1 MPEGYPASRAAN
13 FFPIKGCSFPARV
26 EDFYRHLTGIII
38 GQQLEVQME
47 CVKVIAAEGSFK
59 NSTQLIVITR
69 GFQFLGC
76 ASNCKIIDKDLADR
90 KSTRLNSSHQ
100 IISYAVFCLK

>member
-1 MPEGYPASRAAN
+1 M
-13 FFPIKGCSFPARV
+13 

-76 ASNCKIIDKDLADR
+76 ASNCKIIDKDLALLHG
-90 KSTRLNSSHQ
+90 SLSYPAQ
-100 IISYAVFCLK
+100 FPEFEISKMLHAYPDAGP